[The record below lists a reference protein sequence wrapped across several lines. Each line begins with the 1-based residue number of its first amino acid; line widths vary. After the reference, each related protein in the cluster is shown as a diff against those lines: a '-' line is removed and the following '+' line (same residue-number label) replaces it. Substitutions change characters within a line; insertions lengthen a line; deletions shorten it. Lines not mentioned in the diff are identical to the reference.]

1 MTMAVPYKDSTQG
14 KKVQIA
20 AMFNSIAK
28 WYDFLNHFL
37 TLGIDIIWR
46 KKAIA
51 KLKDTGAQHILDIA
65 TGTGDLAIAAAKL
78 RPATIIGID
87 ISIEM
92 VNIGKAK
99 VEKKNLQR
107 MITLQEGDS
116 EKIIFPENYF
126 DAATCGFGVRNF
138 ENLQAGL
145 RDIRRVLKPGA
156 TLVVLE
162 FSKPQKFPVKQLYS
176 FYFKAI
182 LPVIGRIF
190 SRSNSAY
197 SYLPESVNDFPFGEM
212 FCAELQKAGFKN
224 TKAQTLAFGIA
235 SIYTA
240 TK

>member
-51 KLKDTGAQHILDIA
+51 KLKDTGAQRILDIA

-78 RPATIIGID
+78 NPSAIIGID

-116 EKIIFPENYF
+116 ENIIFPENYF

-138 ENLQAGL
+138 ESLQAGL

-156 TLVVLE
+156 MFVVLE

-176 FYFKAI
+176 FYFKVI
-182 LPVIGRIF
+182 LPVIGRLF

-197 SYLPESVNDFPFGEM
+197 SYLPESVNEFPFGEQ
-212 FCAELQKAGFKN
+212 FCVELQKAGFKN
-224 TKAQTLAFGIA
+224 TKTQTLAFGIA

>member
-1 MTMAVPYKDSTQG
+1 MAVPYKDSPQG

-46 KKAIA
+46 KKAIN
-51 KLKDTGAQHILDIA
+51 KLRGGNFERILDIA
-65 TGTGDLAIAAAKL
+65 TGTGDLAIAASQLNPTA
-78 RPATIIGID
+78 IIGID
-87 ISIEM
+87 ISVDMIA
-92 VNIGKAK
+92 IGKSK
-99 VEKKNLQR
+99 IEKKNLQR
-107 MITLQEGDS
+107 IITLQEGDS
-116 EKIIFPENYF
+116 ENIIFPENYF

-145 RDIRRVLKPGA
+145 RDIRRVMKPGA
-156 TLVVLE
+156 MFVVLE
-162 FSKPQKFPVKQLYS
+162 FSKPQKFPVKQLYH

-182 LPVIGRIF
+182 LPLIGKLF
-190 SRSNSAY
+190 SRNSSAY
-197 SYLPESVNDFPFGEM
+197 TYLPESVNEFPFGEA

-224 TKAQTLAFGIA
+224 TKSQSLAFGIA

>member
-1 MTMAVPYKDSTQG
+1 MGGSVWRQGRARRRPAYRVFPCNKNTKYLRNRAAYRRLFVTLPPELVMTMAVPYKDSKQS

-46 KKAIA
+46 KKAVA
-51 KLKDTGAQHILDIA
+51 KLKDTGAQRILDIA

-126 DAATCGFGVRNF
+126 DTSSS
-138 ENLQAGL
+138 
-145 RDIRRVLKPGA
+145 RDMNR
-156 TLVVLE
+156 E
-162 FSKPQKFPVKQLYS
+162 
-176 FYFKAI
+176 
-182 LPVIGRIF
+182 
-190 SRSNSAY
+190 
-197 SYLPESVNDFPFGEM
+197 
-212 FCAELQKAGFKN
+212 
-224 TKAQTLAFGIA
+224 
-235 SIYTA
+235 
-240 TK
+240 